1 MAKNDDKLRELLER
15 AEQGTKE
22 VFESDNYRNYL
33 ATMSKFHSY
42 SSRNSLLILLQKPEA
57 SYVAGYSAWQKK
69 FNRQVQKGEKG
80 IQIIGYTPKKVTVD
94 QERTDSNGNPIIGAD
109 GKPVTDK
116 VTKQIP
122 AFMPV
127 YVYDVSQTAG
137 EPLPQLVNELDG
149 SVEVYQDLMQS
160 IREASPFPI
169 SFEDIQGG
177 ARGYCDPLNQK
188 IVIQQGMSEAQ
199 TIKTAIH
206 EVTHADLHAPELNLA
221 LNDRT
226 DRSTREVEAEST
238 AFVVCNHYGIDTSD
252 YTFPYLATWSS
263 TKELKELQSSLDTIQ
278 RQAGELI
285 DRIDNRLSELQKN
298 REQQLFTEITPDK
311 VKELVQA
318 YDEKADRPF
327 GNYLAQDKGMW
338 IAVDDSTHNCNVE
351 EFPDRKTAIDWL
363 AGKFEMSEYYDRPDK
378 SVSVEEMEQYGF
390 SNDPALGIDM
400 LPLEQERAAALFE
413 KETPV
418 FMLYSNST
426 AIAADSI
433 DQIKDHAAKGG
444 LFGVQANDWEQH
456 RYFEQKALDLAK
468 KYDRLIGEDPNG
480 KIAFPFSVED
490 NEKRLNII
498 SDRISNFDVASLDLI
513 VDQVIS
519 RVPEEQA
526 DRKNTLI
533 HELQGIKNEYEH
545 FKQERLAIDV
555 EKFAGEPVLV
565 VKWSENPALQTG
577 QTFPLHEANA
587 IFKKFDEAYPQ
598 EQGYEKTAFYL
609 KYKQLGE
616 YGLYEG
622 QQDFGDREG
631 GVIDHIKALWEY
643 ELTPEQKSL
652 HAAHGNE
659 KIIENAQD
667 ALERFVPYLQAH
679 DTLGK
684 LSDYT
689 EKQLSDLRTMT
700 GFGASVKGGEQLLAY
715 HTAMK
720 SYINQFREALNNEG
734 NYPEMPQ
741 RSAFGISEISDVS
754 ITPELR
760 ADIEAMAKY
769 RAEVK
774 EEITAEAKEA
784 GITEDQYIAAGSI
797 APAGRRYA
805 IYQMKDGEQTR
816 GIRFES
822 LDFLRQENIG
832 ITPSLNMYDKVYSGE
847 LPEGKGLEDIFTEF
861 NIDHPADFTG
871 HSLSVSDIIVIEY
884 QGELTANYVD
894 RGGYENLP
902 EFAAEIKTY
911 KDQANEEK
919 DAEQKRATAER
930 NNSLKFDNDIDLDR
944 EKTRDQLGFRDTD
957 KKQPQQQ
964 QKRMSM
970 KDRFAAAQAEADRRA
985 AGRSESSQQHK
996 QEKER
1001 GDI

>member
-1 MAKNDDKLRELLER
+1 MAKNDEKLKELLER

-42 SSRNSLLILLQKPEA
+42 SYRNSLLILLQKPEA

-80 IQIIGYTPKKVTVD
+80 IQIVGYTPKKVNVE
-94 QERTDSNGNPIIGAD
+94 QERKDTNGKTIIGAD
-109 GKPVTDK
+109 GKPVMDK

-137 EPLPQLVNELDG
+137 DPLPQLINELDG

-160 IREASPFPI
+160 IEEASPFPI

-177 ARGYCDPLNQK
+177 AKGFCDPINQK

-199 TIKTAIH
+199 TVKTAIH

-226 DRSTREVEAEST
+226 DRRTREVEAEST

-252 YTFPYLATWSS
+252 YTFPYLASWSS
-263 TKELKELQSSLDTIQ
+263 TRELKELQNSLDTIQ
-278 RQAGELI
+278 KQAGELI
-285 DRIDNRLSELQKN
+285 DRIDTRLAELQKN
-298 REQQLFTEITPDK
+298 RENQIFTEISPDK
-311 VKELVQA
+311 VKDLVQA
-318 YDEKADRPF
+318 FDQNSDRPF
-327 GNYLAQDKGMW
+327 SKYLAKDKGSW

-351 EFPDRKTAIDWL
+351 VFPNRKTAIDWL

-378 SVSVEEMEQYGF
+378 SVSVEDMEQYGF
-390 SNDPALGIDM
+390 SNNPELGIDM
-400 LPLEQERAAALFE
+400 LPVEQERATTFFE
-413 KETPV
+413 KEVPV

-426 AIAADSI
+426 AISIDST

-444 LFGVQANDWEQH
+444 LFGVQSNDWEQH
-456 RYFEQKALDLAK
+456 RYFEQKAFDLAQ
-468 KYDRLIGEDPNG
+468 KYDRLIGDDQNG
-480 KIAFPFSVED
+480 RIAHPFSIED
-490 NEKRLNII
+490 IQSRLDLIAN
-498 SDRISNFDVASLDLI
+498 RISNFDIASLDLI

-519 RVPEEQA
+519 KIPESQS
-526 DRKNTLI
+526 DRQNALT

-545 FKQERLAIDV
+545 YQQERLSIDV
-555 EKFAGEPVLV
+555 QRFAGEPVLV
-565 VKWSENPALQTG
+565 VKWSENPSLQTG
-577 QTFPLHEANA
+577 QVFPLHEANS
-587 IFKKFDEAYPQ
+587 IFKKLDEAYPQ
-598 EQGYEKTAFYL
+598 EQGYEKTAFSL
-609 KYKQLGE
+609 KYKLAGE
-616 YGLYEG
+616 YGVYEG
-622 QQDFGDREG
+622 RQDFGDREG
-631 GVIDHIKALWEY
+631 GVIDHIKTLWEY
-643 ELTPEQKSL
+643 ELTPEQTAI
-652 HAAHGNE
+652 HTAHGNE
-659 KIIENAQD
+659 SIIEHATD

-684 LSDYT
+684 LFDYT
-689 EKQLSDLRTMT
+689 EKQLSDLKTMLDL
-700 GFGASVKGGEQLLAY
+700 GSSINGGEQLLAY
-715 HTAMK
+715 HNAMK
-720 SYINQFREALNNEG
+720 LYINEFREALNNEG
-734 NYPEMPQ
+734 IYPEMPQ
-741 RSAFGISEISDVS
+741 RSEYGLSEINDVS
-754 ITPELR
+754 LTPEYR
-760 ADIEAMAKY
+760 ADIEAMASY
-769 RAEVK
+769 R
-774 EEITAEAKEA
+774 EEIKKEIATEAKQA

-797 APAGRRYA
+797 PPAGRSFS

-822 LDFLRQENIG
+822 LNFLRQENIG
-832 ITPSLNMYDKVYSGE
+832 VTPSLVMYDKIYSGE

-861 NIDHPADFTG
+861 NINRPADFTG
-871 HSLSVSDIIVIEY
+871 HSLSISDIIVIEY
-884 QGELTANYVD
+884 QGEITANYID
-894 RGGYENLP
+894 RFGFENLP
-902 EFAAEIKTY
+902 DFVAEIKAQTDIEA
-911 KDQANEEK
+911 DQKQAAI
-919 DAEQKRATAER
+919 DR
-930 NNSLKFDNDIDLDR
+930 NNSLKFDLDIDLDR

-957 KKQPQQQ
+957 KEQRPQP

-970 KDRFAAAQAEADRRA
+970 KDRLAAAQAEADRRA
-985 AGRSESSQQHK
+985 TGRSESNQQHK